1 MYPNINYFAYDARV
15 EIDCIKSVVI
25 RAKGVT
31 MYTELY
37 NEIVKVKDDISNLD
51 FAQILDKYIRVRNK
65 ENKSLYDQALINV
78 VESGMFIDQT
88 KHGEFCLMFQLPATS
103 AAMMHYSDGN
113 ITMHFNHPV
122 DDEFTIRQTLSFDLD
137 KVLEFK
143 PRAEKLKEIIGEWNF
158 NELMKSILTAG
169 EEE

>member
-1 MYPNINYFAYDARV
+1 
-15 EIDCIKSVVI
+15 
-25 RAKGVT
+25 

-37 NEIVKVKDDISNLD
+37 NEIVKVKEDISNLD
-51 FAQILDKYIRVRNK
+51 FAQLLDKYIRVRKK
-65 ENKSLYDQALINV
+65 EDRSLHDQALINV
-78 VESGMFIDQT
+78 VESGMFVDQT

-103 AAMMHYSDGN
+103 AAMMHYADGN

-122 DDEFTIRQTLSFDLD
+122 DDAFVIRQTLSFDLN

-158 NELMKSILTAG
+158 NELMCSILNA
-169 EEE
+169 EEG